1 MTNDEA
7 LAKKINSAIFPALQ
21 GGPLLHVIA
30 AKAVAFGEV
39 LDPMWKAYAK
49 QVKLNA
55 RVLSDVLLQRGFD
68 LVSGGT
74 DNHLILVSLLHKDFS
89 GDEASQALECAGIT
103 VNKNSVP
110 NDTRSA
116 MQTSGVRIGSAA
128 LTTLG
133 MKEAEFE
140 LIAHRICDVLDDITN
155 VARHAEIKKE
165 LVTLLQ
171 KFSVYSCST
180 Y

>member
-7 LAKKINSAIFPALQ
+7 LEKGYSAMVPALQ
-21 GGPLLHVIA
+21 GGP
-30 AKAVAFGEV
+30 
-39 LDPMWKAYAK
+39 AYCYRCKSRRWRMLADVERVCK
-49 QVKLNA
+49 TVKLNA

-89 GDEASQALECAGIT
+89 GDEASQALERAGIT

-116 MQTSGVRIGSAA
+116 MQTSGVRIGSSA

-165 LVTLLQ
+165 LVALLQ

>member
-1 MTNDEA
+1 MKHSQKRSI
-7 LAKKINSAIFPALQ
+7 LPFSPALQ

-39 LDPMWKAYAK
+39 LKPEWKAYAK
-49 QVKLNA
+49 QVKRNA
-55 RVLSDVLLQRGFD
+55 SVLSAVLLERGFD

-74 DNHLILVSLLHKDFS
+74 DNHLILVSLLNKDYS
-89 GDEASQALECAGIT
+89 GEEASTALENAGIT

-116 MQTSGVRIGSAA
+116 KLTSGIRIGSVA

-133 MKEAEFE
+133 MREKEFE
-140 LIAHRICDVLDDITN
+140 WIAHRICDVLEN
-155 VARHAEIKKE
+155 RNNLALHVKIKKE
-165 LVTLLQ
+165 LVALLQ
-171 KFSVYSCST
+171 NFQVYENAT